1 MAKLAHARVL
11 KTLDGNIMS
20 VQVRLSAP
28 WKPLSSSV
36 SILGYGK
43 TSETDVITMTV

>member
-1 MAKLAHARVL
+1 MAKLAYARDL
-11 KTLDGNIMS
+11 KSFGGNIVW
-20 VQVRLSAP
+20 VQLPLSAP